1 MDKLK
6 LKAIEH
12 FAAKPHDDERAQAFL
27 YKEYKAIH
35 GVLSNSCVYDEISDA
50 LSNLEKFIS
59 HVAKESIDDL
69 FSCWTRLHELKELIL
84 SDATFTKYHTKHK
97 LFTKIVGLLGRLRY
111 IEQDSVMTMLLRFWS
126 EDESIRTEIK
136 KVFKNIAEY
145 NLYAVEKI
153 GFAPQLMLLERLMQF
168 TEKEFQNYFEL
179 VVTFCSESLST
190 EIEGNSWEYRKLSM
204 KFRAIPA
211 NDDIRKIR
219 SNSVA
224 LLQQLYTLNSSVAR
238 KKELLIRMNTACRKY
253 SRSPMS
259 DEARKMVEQNTVDVL
274 SYWTQLIKSEPL
286 EIIQKIEHDAYWNYY
301 HASGDEVKN
310 AALEVKKAI
319 DTNKEY
325 EIYRDLVGFEGIF
338 GSWEEEKNLK
348 SDYENKRIQREER
361 VKIHADSVN
370 DDNADEWLCRIE
382 TYLETDSQDLATFPE
397 LYKFV
402 ESIAK
407 KFPVQVINRFSDS
420 SKMDKA
426 AIPLIRGVWE
436 SHYKD
441 EFKELISNWIDA
453 NKYLY
458 ELSASFGSFSNLPEN
473 LINKLLDK
481 ALSEEDFDTLS
492 SCLRFLEDKKNDL
505 PEDLINQIATKVFI
519 LFNQQRNTKWIH
531 YVWFSRKGETFINS
545 LTEVNVALLI
555 DNLAYVSKIDH
566 RVEYIL
572 QHIAEIDVDLVFS
585 FFEKRVVLSQEAGN
599 EIEERYEAIPFSL
612 SSINKVISEY
622 PEKLISFIK
631 NNYEYKQGVYEHGV
645 ASLFKKCIS
654 PFQPEMIDL
663 MLEQLDPTK
672 EDNLLVLLAIVT
684 CYEGHSSI
692 LCLIKRLLSTVEL
705 NENLT
710 QSINSSLL
718 STGVVSGEYGLAEAY
733 KRKIADIELW
743 LTNDNKN
750 VVEFTKQAVD
760 LLNRMVEKEVK
771 RTDERV
777 ALEKHQYGV
786 DE

>member
-12 FAAKPHDDERAQAFL
+12 FAAKPHDNEKAQAFL
-27 YKEYKAIH
+27 HKEYKAIH

-50 LSNLEKFIS
+50 LSTLEKFIS

-97 LFTKIVGLLGRLRY
+97 LFTKIVNLLGRLRY

-126 EDESIRTEIK
+126 EDKSIRTEIK
-136 KVFKNIAEY
+136 KTFKNIAEY
-145 NLYAVEKI
+145 NLHAVEKI
-153 GFAPQLMLLERLMQF
+153 GFTPQLMLLEKLMQF
-168 TEKEFQNYFEL
+168 TEKELPNYFEL

-219 SNSVA
+219 NNSIA
-224 LLQQLYTLNSSVAR
+224 LLQQLYTLNSAVAR
-238 KKELLIRMNTACRKY
+238 KKELLIRMNAACRKY

-259 DEARKMVEQNTVDVL
+259 NEARKMVEQNTVDVL
-274 SYWTQLIKSEPL
+274 SYWTELIKSESL

-310 AALEVKKAI
+310 AALEVKKTI

-325 EIYRDLVGFEGIF
+325 EIYRDLVGYEGIF
-338 GSWEEEKNLK
+338 GSWEDEKNLK
-348 SDYENKRIQREER
+348 SDYENKRMQREER
-361 VKIHADSVN
+361 VKFHADGVN
-370 DDNADEWLCRIE
+370 DANIDEWLCRVE

-397 LYKFV
+397 LFKFI

-407 KFPVQVINRFSDS
+407 KFPVQAINRFRGS

-436 SHYKD
+436 SEYKD
-441 EFKELISNWIDA
+441 KFIEQISNWIDA
-453 NKYLY
+453 NQYLY
-458 ELSASFGSFSNLPEN
+458 ELSASFGSFSNLPTS

-505 PEDLINQIATKVFI
+505 SKELINQIVTKIF
-519 LFNQQRNTKWIH
+519 LLLNQRRNTDWIN
-531 YVWFSRKGETFINS
+531 YVWFSRKGKTFINS
-545 LTEVNVALLI
+545 LSEDNVDLLVN
-555 DNLAYVSKIDH
+555 NLVYKSQIDH
-566 RVEYIL
+566 RVEYL
-572 QHIAEIDVDLVFS
+572 LEHIAEIDVDSVFS
-585 FFEKRVVLSQEAGN
+585 FFEKRVAHSQKTGN
-599 EIEERYEAIPFSL
+599 EIEKRYEAIPFSL
-612 SSINKVISEY
+612 FSINKVISGH

-631 NNYEYKQGVYEHGV
+631 NNYEYQSGVYEYGV

-654 PFQPEMIDL
+654 PFQPEMTDL
-663 MLEQLDPTK
+663 VLEQLDPTEK
-672 EDNLLVLLAIVT
+672 DNRLVLLAIVT

-705 NENLT
+705 NEKLAKR
-710 QSINSSLL
+710 INRSLL
-718 STGVVSGEYGLAEAY
+718 STGVVRGEYGLAESY
-733 KRKIADIELW
+733 KRKITDIEPW
-743 LTNDNKN
+743 LTNDNRN
-750 VVEFTKQAVD
+750 VVEFTKQYID
-760 LLNRMVEKEVK
+760 LLNQMVEKEV
-771 RTDERV
+771 RRADELV
-777 ALEKHQYGV
+777 TLEKHQYGV
-786 DE
+786 DK